1 MKILLTSL
9 NAKFIH
15 TSLALYSLKAYSKEY
30 KSDVKIEEF
39 TINNDLDYCLTQI
52 VKYSPDV
59 IGFSTYIWN
68 VNETM
73 QLIQNLKKVLPQTKI
88 VLGGPEVSFNSMEFL
103 KSADFVIKGE
113 GEKPFYELLLHLD
126 NKKNIHELKSICYK
140 TDNTSVETE
149 LDKTVSLSDI
159 GFAYEEIDSF
169 KNKIIYYESSRGCPY
184 SCAYC
189 LSSSTKGVRFLD
201 EKRVKSDLSF
211 FLENR
216 PKQVK
221 FVDRTFNANP
231 KHAIMIWK
239 YLIEND
245 NGVTNFH
252 FEISAD
258 TITDEMIDVLKN
270 ARYGLFQFEIGVQTT
285 NECTLK
291 EIDRKIDT
299 QKIFDT
305 VKKVQNLKNIHI
317 HLDLIAGLPFENF
330 ASFSKSFSDT
340 YSLYPDK
347 LQLGFLK
354 LLKGSSLRTNSDKY
368 GIIYRD
374 YAPYE
379 VLKTNDISYLELET
393 LKGIEFFVDIYYNSH
408 KYDTS
413 IKYAETLYTSPFNM
427 YFEFENYFIKNNL
440 LKSSMPKS
448 FYQSFLY
455 TVTEDEFLKEC
466 LRFDLYKQE
475 NMANMP
481 EILKN
486 DEISIF
492 RESSENIYSN
502 QVLFK
507 SHIEKGITKK
517 QYIRNSRIEKFKYDI
532 IKYIDTKHIVKKD
545 TFILFDYYHIMDPIV
560 LDEVILYEEK
570 R

>member
-126 NKKNIHELKSICYK
+126 NKKSINELKSICYK

-502 QVLFK
+502 EILFK